1 MPTRTV
7 YYRIPQ
13 DVADKYYNGQ
23 TYWCA
28 NASKPSRLYKASDPG
43 PVIQRWATQQ
53 INGRTIAEDSSE
65 IWMDKDGIIE
75 FFKFDTKN
83 GHGLTYDIDNARTNA
98 IMEELLLV
106 KLQATVIP
114 NKDIPW

>member
-1 MPTRTV
+1 MSASTV
-7 YYRIPQ
+7 YYRLPQ

-28 NASKPSRLYKASDPG
+28 NTNPPRLYGKKESQ
-43 PVIQRWATQQ
+43 PVIKRWATQK
-53 INGRTIAEDSSE
+53 INGRTISEDSSE
-65 IWMDKDGIIE
+65 IWLDTNGVIE
-75 FFKFDTKN
+75 FFKFSTKT
-83 GHGLTYDIDNARTNA
+83 GHGLSYDIDDERTNA

>member
-43 PVIQRWATQQ
+43 PVIQRWATH
-53 INGRTIAEDSSE
+53 
-65 IWMDKDGIIE
+65 
-75 FFKFDTKN
+75 TKN